1 MQLWRCV
8 KINKKVNVYLMYII
22 VFLQGF
28 VFYGPIATLYRQNR
42 NLSLSN
48 MFLIESISWILMII
62 FEIPWG
68 WFADKFGYKKTLV
81 ISNFIFFISKIVF
94 YKANSFGMFFLERVL
109 LSISLAGISGC
120 DIALL
125 YSSVKEDESEKVF
138 GRYNA
143 FSTGGYLIASM
154 MFSILVKKS
163 MDSTAFWTIIPY
175 AVAAVLT
182 LFIKEVSGKQAE
194 RPKFKQSLLT
204 AFTNKSIIILVIS
217 FALMNEVVQV
227 VGVFLNQSQYVR
239 SGINI
244 KYFGVL
250 AVVMQIVRLSSIKSY
265 KLSIK
270 LGTNRSIQALYIII
284 TICCTILVFTSN
296 ATLTILSIIF
306 ICGSAAIISPIVL
319 DIENKSISTINRATI
334 LSVFAMFGDLTGAG
348 VNVVIGKTADISTSS
363 AFITCVFMC
372 VFSYILLLIYKKKSG
387 KERNVEKQINY

>member
-1 MQLWRCV
+1 
-8 KINKKVNVYLMYII
+8 MYII